1 VPSAVFEHT
10 AVAFASQDEVWK
22 QLQDPQTWQGLAGVE
37 EVFDAHH
44 DPDGLLTAYRFRVAA
59 ASQIYEGSAT
69 TVEATNPSNMAID
82 IVTSEVTGRISTTLS
97 ETAEGIAVNVHVAL
111 RSKGFLATLFFPV
124 ISQAL
129 GNGLP
134 QQVDAFAA
142 RLA

>member
-1 VPSAVFEHT
+1 MPSADFEHT
-10 AVAFASQDEVWK
+10 AVALANRDEVWQ

-69 TVEATNPSNMAID
+69 TVEAENPSSMAID
-82 IVTSEVTGRISTTLS
+82 IVTSEVTGRITTTLS
-97 ETAEGIAVNVHVAL
+97 ETADGVAVKVHVAL

-134 QQVDAFAA
+134 EQVNAFAA
-142 RLA
+142 RLS